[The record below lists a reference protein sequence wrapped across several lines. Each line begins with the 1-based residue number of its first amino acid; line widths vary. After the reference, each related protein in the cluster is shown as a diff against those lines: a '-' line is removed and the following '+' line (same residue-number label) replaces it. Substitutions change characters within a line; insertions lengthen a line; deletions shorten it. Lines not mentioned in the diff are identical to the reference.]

1 MLCPFCRQGET
12 KVIDSR
18 LANDGDQVRRRREC
32 LVCSERFTT
41 YETAE
46 LILPRVAKSDG
57 SREPFI
63 EEKLR
68 NSFLRSIEKQPVAT
82 EHIEESISRIKR
94 ILISEGDR
102 EIQSRYIGKLVMD
115 QLRDLDEV
123 AYVRFASVYLSF
135 QDLNAFRDVIDTLEK
150 SPSRELK
157 KHQIPLLPEPEEDKR
172 PFPPSRRTK

>member
-12 KVIDSR
+12 KVVDSR

-32 LVCSERFTT
+32 LECGDRFTT

-57 SREPFI
+57 SREPFN
-63 EEKLR
+63 EDKLR

-82 EHIEESISRIKR
+82 EQIEESISRIKR
-94 ILISEGDR
+94 KLISEGDR
-102 EIQSRYIGKLVMD
+102 EVKSRHIGKLVMD
-115 QLRDLDEV
+115 QLRELDEV

-135 QDLNAFRDVIDTLEK
+135 QDLNAFRDVIDTLERC
-150 SPSRELK
+150 PSRELK
-157 KHQIPLLPEPEEDKR
+157 KHQISLLPDPEEEENAMEHRKKR
-172 PFPPSRRTK
+172 